1 MDVSFS
7 TAKLAKICNS
17 EKKLRG
23 EYGPRMAALIQQRL
37 AELRAADTLTDMRSL
52 PGARCHELKG
62 NLSEHL
68 AVDLVHPN
76 RLVFMPDHDPIPS
89 KDDGG
94 MNWDEITAIV
104 VIGIGDYH

>member
-23 EYGPRMAALIQQRL
+23 EHGPRMAALIQQRL
-37 AELRAADTLTDMRSL
+37 AELRAADTLEDMRSL

-62 NLSEHL
+62 DLAGHL
-68 AVDLVHPN
+68 AVDLVHPD
-76 RLVFMPDHDPIPS
+76 RLVFKPDHDPIPV

-94 MNWDEITAIV
+94 INWDEITAV
-104 VIGIGDYH
+104 EVIGMRDYH

>member
-7 TAKLAKICNS
+7 IGKVAKICNS
-17 EKKLRG
+17 AKKLRG

-37 AELRAADTLTDMRSL
+37 AELQAADTLADMRSL

-62 NLSEHL
+62 NLAGHL
-68 AVDLVHPN
+68 AVDLVHPH
-76 RLVFMPDHDPIPS
+76 RMVFVPDHDPVPS

-94 MNWDEITAIV
+94 MNWDEITAVV